1 MEEIKDLDV
10 IRELLETKQYT
21 TLRQKVADMNTA
33 DVAAVMEEME
43 EEELL
48 KIFRILPKRSW
59 GYRM

>member
-43 EEELL
+43 EEEL
-48 KIFRILPKRSW
+48 
-59 GYRM
+59 